1 MQLAPDRPNVELRRD
16 RAGEQVVVLAFPY
29 DRGLVDL
36 VRTIPNRRFDW
47 DTREWSAPAED
58 WAGMKVAEVLER
70 HPELSASAD
79 VLTWLSGVRRRWIGF
94 VRTTRYDGR
103 GWWVLDTRAG
113 EVPEALRVVAV
124 EHAGR
129 LLVPLTKA
137 VAEELRAQPSARLD
151 IASERCMSLVELGHS
166 PPPAQLVLARG
177 VHGEEL
183 RLQVLWDPEVG
194 PAFERLPGA
203 EDSRAVPLDPWLA
216 EDLDAFVACHEVALT
231 GDALAALNRML
242 ERARPRGGDDS
253 ALARRPWRSD
263 RVDGRGPRR
272 RAGALPVGRRS
283 LRARCPAC
291 LPGR

>member
-70 HPELSASAD
+70 HPELSASPD
-79 VLTWLSGVRRRWIGF
+79 VLAWLSGVSRRWIGY

-103 GWWVLDTRAG
+103 GWWVLETRAG
-113 EVPEALRVVAV
+113 EVPEALRAVAV

-151 IASERCMSLVELGHS
+151 IASERCMSLVELGHA

-183 RLQVLWDPEVG
+183 RLEVLWDPEVG

-203 EDSRAVPLDPWLA
+203 EDTRAVPLDPWLA
-216 EDLDAFVACHEVALT
+216 EELDAFVARHEVALHRRRPR
-231 GDALAALNRML
+231 GAQSDAG
-242 ERARPRGGDDS
+242 RARPGGGDD
-253 ALARRPWRSD
+253 
-263 RVDGRGPRR
+263 
-272 RAGALPVGRRS
+272 
-283 LRARCPAC
+283 PAFT
-291 LPGR
+291 R